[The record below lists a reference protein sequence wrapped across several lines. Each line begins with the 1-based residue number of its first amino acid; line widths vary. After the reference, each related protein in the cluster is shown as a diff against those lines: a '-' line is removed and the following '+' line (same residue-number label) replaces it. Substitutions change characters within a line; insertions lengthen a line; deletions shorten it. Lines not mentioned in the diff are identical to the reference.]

1 MRLQHSY
8 VNPLVG
14 DFFRFKNRKKWS
26 EYGGGLIID
35 EWYQSEVVS
44 RGCAKN
50 GTRVVLKMRYISQMP

>member
-1 MRLQHSY
+1 MRIQHSY

-14 DFFRFKNRKKWS
+14 DVFASRTGKRWS

-35 EWYQSEVVS
+35 EWYQSDFVS

-50 GTRVVLKMRYISQMP
+50 ATRVVLKMRYIS